1 MSKKKKT
8 NKQLENQIL
17 KYFRTHPEKK
27 YTYKDLVP
35 ILGIKDTQGRNELI
49 KFLKTLTKKG
59 DLKEQGAGVFSF
71 KKQNNQYIIGTI
83 ELTSNGNGYLIPD
96 DGTPDI
102 FIHKKN
108 INRAFDGDRVKIYKY
123 RRKENGSEEGEV
135 VEIESRHRNEFVGI
149 FERQK
154 DFGFVVCNQ
163 SRMYTDIFIKK
174 DNLGDYK
181 SGETVVVALT
191 DWPSHASSPYGKI
204 IKSLGK
210 PGETDTEI
218 HSILYDYQLPVEF
231 PKEIIK
237 EAETINRKI
246 QADEIK
252 KRKDFRDTLTFT
264 IDPATA
270 KDFDDALSFK
280 KLENGHF
287 EIGIHIADVSFYV
300 QEGTA
305 IDHEAYDR
313 GTSVY
318 LVDRVVP
325 MLPEVLSNDVCSL
338 RPNEEKY
345 TFSAVF
351 EIDQKGHVYKEW
363 FGRTI
368 ILSDQRFTYEE
379 VQYVLDSQQAV
390 IPTEVALSKQQINLT
405 DATYNALQSLN
416 EIAHIL
422 RNKRMQKGA
431 LSFDRVE
438 INFHLDENNDP
449 ESVWFKTSKD
459 AHKLIEEFM
468 LLANRSV
475 ALYIGKKLKKTF
487 VYRVHDEPDL
497 EKLEN
502 LSHVVKEFGYRLDT
516 KSKNIN
522 KEINQLLLDTNGKKE
537 QHLVDTLAIRCM
549 SKAVYSTQNIGHYG
563 LGFDF
568 YTHFT
573 SPIRRYPDV
582 LVHRL
587 LQFYLDGGKT
597 INNEQLEQAC
607 QYTSQREQLATKAE
621 RDSIKYMQVKFMADK
636 IDRDFEGLISGVTDR
651 GIYVELL
658 ENKCEGMIAIKSLKN
673 DYYNYDPRKHALI
686 GERTNHQFTLGDLIK
701 IKVKKADL
709 LKRQLDFELID

>member
-1 MSKKKKT
+1 MSKKKKK

-325 MLPEVLSNDVCSL
+325 MLPEVLSNEVCSL

-390 IPTEVALSKQQINLT
+390 IPAEVALSKHQINLT

-438 INFHLDENNDP
+438 INFHLDENNNP

>member
-1 MSKKKKT
+1 MSKKKKK

-287 EIGIHIADVSFYV
+287 EIGIHIADVSFFV

>member
-1 MSKKKKT
+1 MSKKKKK
-8 NKQLENQIL
+8 NKQLEIQIL

-123 RRKENGSEEGEV
+123 RRKEKGSEEGEV

-181 SGETVVVALT
+181 SGETVVVSIT

-204 IKSLGK
+204 IKSLGM

-325 MLPEVLSNDVCSL
+325 MLPEVLSNEVCSL

-438 INFHLDENNDP
+438 INFHLDENNNP

-459 AHKLIEEFM
+459 AHRLIEEFM

-487 VYRVHDEPDL
+487 VYRVHDDPDL

-597 INNEQLEQAC
+597 INNELLEQAC

-658 ENKCEGMIAIKSLKN
+658 VNKCEGMIAIKSLKN

>member
-1 MSKKKKT
+1 MSKKKKK

-49 KFLKTLTKKG
+49 KIIKTLSKKG
-59 DLKEQGAGVFSF
+59 DLKEQQSGLFSF

-181 SGETVVVALT
+181 SGETVVVSIT

-390 IPTEVALSKQQINLT
+390 IPAEVALSKHQINLT

-438 INFHLDENNDP
+438 INFHLDENNNP

>member
-1 MSKKKKT
+1 MSKKKKK

-49 KFLKTLTKKG
+49 KIIKTLSKKG
-59 DLKEQGAGVFSF
+59 DLKEQQSGLFSF

-390 IPTEVALSKQQINLT
+390 IPAEVALSKHQINLT

>member
-1 MSKKKKT
+1 MSKKKKKS
-8 NKQLENQIL
+8 KQLENQIL
-17 KYFRTHPEKK
+17 KHFRAHSEKK
-27 YTYKDLVP
+27 YTYKDLMPV
-35 ILGIKDTQGRNELI
+35 LDIKDTQGRNELI
-49 KFLKTLTKKG
+49 KILKTLTKKG
-59 DLKEQGAGVFSF
+59 DLKEQRAGVFSF
-71 KKQNNQYIIGTI
+71 KKQNNQYIIGTL

-96 DGTPDI
+96 DGSPDV

-108 INRAFDGDRVKIYKY
+108 INRAFDGDHVKAYKY
-123 RRKENGSEEGEV
+123 RRKENGVEEAEI
-135 VEIESRHRNEFVGI
+135 VEIQSRYRTEFVGV

-174 DNLGDYK
+174 ENLGDYK
-181 SGETVVVALT
+181 TGETVVVALT

-204 IKSLGK
+204 IKTLGK

-351 EIDQKGHVYKEW
+351 EIDQKGHVYNEW

-390 IPTEVALSKQQINLT
+390 IPSEVALSKQEINLT

-438 INFHLDENNDP
+438 INFHLDENNNP

-475 ALYIGKKLKKTF
+475 AIYIGKKLKKTF

-522 KEINQLLLDTNGKKE
+522 KEINQLLFDTNGKKE

-597 INNEQLEQAC
+597 INNELLEQAC
-607 QYTSQREQLATKAE
+607 QYASQREQLATKAE

-636 IDRDFEGLISGVTDR
+636 IDREFEGLISGVTDR

>member
-1 MSKKKKT
+1 MSKKKKK

-35 ILGIKDTQGRNELI
+35 LLGIKDTQGRNELI
-49 KFLKTLTKKG
+49 KLLKTLTKKG
-59 DLKEQGAGVFSF
+59 DLKEHGAGVFSF

-280 KLENGHF
+280 QLENRHF

-305 IDHEAYDR
+305 IDHEAYGR

-390 IPTEVALSKQQINLT
+390 IPAEVALSKQQINLT

-438 INFHLDENNDP
+438 INFHLDENNNP

-502 LSHVVKEFGYRLDT
+502 LSHVVKEFGYHLNT

-597 INNEQLEQAC
+597 INNDLLEQAC
-607 QYTSQREQLATKAE
+607 QYASQREQLATKAE

-636 IDRDFEGLISGVTDR
+636 INREFEGLISGVTDR

-673 DYYNYDPRKHALI
+673 DYYNYDPRNHALI

>member
-1 MSKKKKT
+1 MSKKKKK

-49 KFLKTLTKKG
+49 KIIKTLSKKG
-59 DLKEQGAGVFSF
+59 DLKEQQSGLFSF

-325 MLPEVLSNDVCSL
+325 MLPEVLSNEVCSL

-390 IPTEVALSKQQINLT
+390 IPAEVALSKHQINLT

-438 INFHLDENNDP
+438 INFHLDENNNP